1 MKNKERT
8 RGRWRCAALFAAWVA
23 ASGVGADSHEN
34 WIEIKS
40 PHFTAYSNAGESN
53 GKHVAAQFEQIRA
66 LFEQSFPKLRVDSG
80 DKPTILY
87 ALRDE
92 DSLKLL
98 IPTYG
103 QNKNAA
109 KIAGLYMP
117 SEDKNFAIV
126 RTDVTGTARNQFH
139 VMYHEYAHQLFRL
152 NFRGLPVWLDEGL
165 AEYWGGSEIGD
176 KEARVG
182 IADPGQIQLL
192 QKGPLLP
199 IETLVS
205 IDRTSPLY
213 NTQTHS
219 GIFYAESWA
228 LVHYLAMSPEVR
240 DQNLLNKFLRTLQET
255 DDPIEAASKS
265 FGDLKKLGGK
275 IDSYARQLS
284 FYQAQVPLH
293 FSTSE
298 KDFAAR
304 RLSPAEGMIHQADYL
319 LHSNHLPEAIALLHR
334 AGELDSKVPGL
345 HDALGYYHYLK
356 NDAENAGK
364 EFDLA
369 LEADPNDAAVY
380 FYRAHL
386 LLRKS
391 GYTPESTPLIRSNL
405 EKMVALRPDFSP
417 ARAFLCI
424 AYIHSPETTGKA
436 VQEALRATNLEPG
449 NFFYFIDLGRA
460 LLADGK
466 YNDARRVSESAQKLA
481 TWPRERSAADSFTRQ
496 LNAKTSPAEAQGSAP
511 APAARPEPEA
521 QAEAPEN
528 SLQDAEGQIAELICG
543 HPPAVMFTLAT
554 SDRLILL
561 RVKDIAKIEI
571 HEAPGT
577 AAGSSAECAKWRD
590 RKAKV
595 SYLPTPDGPAAGDV
609 KSISFE

>member
-1 MKNKERT
+1 MKNQER
-8 RGRWRCAALFAAWVA
+8 GWKRWCWAALLVALTA

-53 GKHVAAQFEQIRA
+53 GKRVAEQFEQIRA

-117 SEDKNFAIV
+117 SGDRNFAIV

-165 AEYWGGSEIGD
+165 AEYWGGSEIGN

-182 IADPGQIQLL
+182 IADAGQIQLL

-228 LVHYLAMSPEVR
+228 LVHYLALSPEVR
-240 DQNLLNKFLRTLQET
+240 DQDLLNKFLRTLQET

-275 IDSYARQLS
+275 IDSYSRQLS
-284 FYQAQVPLH
+284 FYQKQIPLNI
-293 FSTSE
+293 SISE
-298 KDFAAR
+298 KDFSAR

-319 LHSNHLPEAIALLHR
+319 LHSNHLPEAIELLHR
-334 AGELDSKVPGL
+334 ARDLDPKALGL

-369 LEADPNDAAVY
+369 LEADPNDASVY
-380 FYRAHL
+380 YYRAHI

-391 GYTPESTPLIRSNL
+391 GYTAESTPLIRSNL
-405 EKMVALRPDFSP
+405 EKVVALRPDFTP

-424 AYIHSPETTGKA
+424 AYTQSPETAAKA

-449 NFFYFIDLGRA
+449 NFFYFIDVGRA

-466 YNDARRVSESAQKLA
+466 YDDARRVSERAQKLA
-481 TWPRERSAADSFTRQ
+481 TWPRERSAADALTRQ
-496 LNAKTSPAEAQGSAP
+496 LNEKTNPAAQSSAS
-511 APAARPEPEA
+511 APAARPEAEEPAESPEK
-521 QAEAPEN
+521 
-528 SLQDAEGQIAELICG
+528 SLRDAEGQITELICG

-554 SDRLILL
+554 SDESILL

-571 HEAPGT
+571 REAPGS
-577 AAGSSAECAKWRD
+577 AAGSSGDCGKWKD
-590 RKAKV
+590 RKARI
-595 SYLPTPDGPAAGDV
+595 SYTPAPDGSAAGDV
-609 KSISFE
+609 KSITFE